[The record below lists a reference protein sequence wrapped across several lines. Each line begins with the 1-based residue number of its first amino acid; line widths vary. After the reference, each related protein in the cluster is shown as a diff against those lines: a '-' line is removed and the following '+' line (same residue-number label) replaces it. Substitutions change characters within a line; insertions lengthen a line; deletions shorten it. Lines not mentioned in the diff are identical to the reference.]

1 MGLREP
7 PEALGSHCHQSPS
20 ARDRHGFKS
29 GPAGSQGY
37 SDGTASLRDAS
48 PSLRRVALEPSVPI
62 PLGLLA
68 LHGGA
73 DQGQAP
79 VWGAAMSQRIKTQP
93 LTITVTK
100 TSDGRDDY
108 VQIMSAD
115 QFSVNIVLI
124 SSKITVRD
132 AR

>member
-1 MGLREP
+1 
-7 PEALGSHCHQSPS
+7 
-20 ARDRHGFKS
+20 
-29 GPAGSQGY
+29 
-37 SDGTASLRDAS
+37 
-48 PSLRRVALEPSVPI
+48 
-62 PLGLLA
+62 
-68 LHGGA
+68 
-73 DQGQAP
+73 
-79 VWGAAMSQRIKTQP
+79 MSQRIKTQP